1 MDVSCHGDGLWW
13 MWVAMEMGC
22 DGCKLPWRWAVMDVS
37 CHGDELWWMR
47 VAMEMSCDGCELP
60 WRWVKMD
67 VSCHGDELLL
77 MCSRGRPVPKQWQGW
92 EGARLQCGQHAHVPA
107 ALWRTHTGEE
117 GWRCE
122 GGGDKVS
129 KLVFYP
135 QSASVVISGLG
146 LKLKS
151 KCIYWLSTATVKTPP
166 PHTHTHT
173 QTNIYREREL
183 FEALAQVGERGER
196 QWGKR
201 EGVGLT
207 IKSTTNISN
216 WTTVTVSS
224 KCIQWLIIHNHV
236 HCLFCIVTNSCPWW
250 TAPWRNASHFH
261 KSKKYSKCSKNQA
274 DKETSVPYESQ
285 SCFCHITNFGT
296 MCGFIH
302 KRFKRFSNS
311 TDPNGL
317 SHTIS
322 VTVTFSLQVAA
333 QWYCQWKGYGS
344 L

>member
-1 MDVSCHGDGLWW
+1 

-117 GWRCE
+117 GWRCGA
-122 GGGDKVS
+122 GGGGGEDKVS

-166 PHTHTHT
+166 PPPPPPHTHTHAHKY
-173 QTNIYREREL
+173 IYRESSLRHWHRWEK
-183 FEALAQVGERGER
+183 EGRGSGERGKW
-196 QWGKR
+196 WG
-201 EGVGLT
+201 
-207 IKSTTNISN
+207 
-216 WTTVTVSS
+216 
-224 KCIQWLIIHNHV
+224 
-236 HCLFCIVTNSCPWW
+236 
-250 TAPWRNASHFH
+250 
-261 KSKKYSKCSKNQA
+261 
-274 DKETSVPYESQ
+274 SQ
-285 SCFCHITNFGT
+285 
-296 MCGFIH
+296 
-302 KRFKRFSNS
+302 
-311 TDPNGL
+311 
-317 SHTIS
+317 
-322 VTVTFSLQVAA
+322 
-333 QWYCQWKGYGS
+333 
-344 L
+344 